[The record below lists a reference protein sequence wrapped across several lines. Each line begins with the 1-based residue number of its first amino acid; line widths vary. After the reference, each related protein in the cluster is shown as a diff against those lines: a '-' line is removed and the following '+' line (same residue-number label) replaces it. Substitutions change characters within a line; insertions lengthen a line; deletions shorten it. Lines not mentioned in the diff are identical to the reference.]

1 MIRPIVIITISFLL
15 FLTSE
20 AFSASLE
27 ESFKGALL
35 NNQIES
41 IGESRLKQYSEIKK
55 NSEGA
60 YLPNISLRSN
70 YLKQNKFNDQKA
82 IGFNLTSNL
91 YNGNRDQKII
101 ENADIQLKIGKNEIQ
116 IDRIKLYTQVIE
128 SYYSYLVNL
137 ADVKNLEL
145 LKKQS
150 EERASE
156 IKKRLQIGRSRRGE
170 LLQAE
175 AQISNVEAQLA
186 NGLGLVK
193 QEEGRFVLITGLAPP
208 ILDLQNEKMETME
221 SLEYYL
227 SISNNRDDLKKKELE
242 IEQLQQNI
250 QKEKNHFLPKL
261 DLQGNWYVLK
271 EGGSST
277 SRSSLWDVGLTLTL
291 PLYEGGSSAARVRE
305 SVEKKQISTYELI
318 DFEKTIKIEIT
329 SRYEIYRRYFSQ
341 IKMYTEALDKAKKSY
356 EETIKDY
363 RLGLVTNLDVLAS
376 LNTYLDIKRNLDRT
390 RMLVQLNKKMLES
403 SAGIIPNV

>member
-208 ILDLQNEKMETME
+208 ILDLQNERMETME